1 MVSIREIAKKA
12 GVAVSTVSRVLNDHP
27 HVATDTRTKVKNIID
42 ELGYVPNQVA
52 RDLSRGKTY
61 KIGVVIRHT
70 RHPYF
75 IQLINGLLDSA
86 QSSDYQLL
94 FMPSNYQE
102 NLEKDYLEQLRRQ
115 AVDGLIFTS
124 RAVPL
129 SEIEAYRQYG
139 PIVLTEPLSEASTL
153 SSVYIDRTPAYLSL
167 FQYLKDRNF
176 YEIALLFS
184 RNNKT
189 SATYQEAIKACQAIY
204 GDRTTVTFGNIN
216 NYHDGYEIG
225 KILANNSKI
234 QAVLATSDDVA
245 AGVKQAYTD
254 LKKNYPLLI
263 GQENQLTSHFLEII
277 TIDHKAYQLGQMLF
291 QKALTDE
298 TEQIHYSSEVIWR

>member
-1 MVSIREIAKKA
+1 
-12 GVAVSTVSRVLNDHP
+12 
-27 HVATDTRTKVKNIID
+27 
-42 ELGYVPNQVA
+42 
-52 RDLSRGKTY
+52 
-61 KIGVVIRHT
+61 
-70 RHPYF
+70 
-75 IQLINGLLDSA
+75 
-86 QSSDYQLL
+86 
-94 FMPSNYQE
+94 MPSNYQE

-124 RAVPL
+124 RAIPL

-189 SATYQEAIKACQAIY
+189 SATYQEAIKSYQAIY
-204 GDRTTVTFGNIN
+204 GDRTTVTFGNIDS
-216 NYHDGYEIG
+216 YHDGYEIG
-225 KILANNSKI
+225 EILVNNSKI
-234 QAVLATSDDVA
+234 QAVLATSDDIA
-245 AGVKQAYTD
+245 AGIKQAYTD
-254 LKKNYPLLI
+254 LKKTYPLLI
-263 GQENQLTSHFLEII
+263 GQENQLTSQFLGII

>member
-1 MVSIREIAKKA
+1 M
-12 GVAVSTVSRVLNDHP
+12 
-27 HVATDTRTKVKNIID
+27 
-42 ELGYVPNQVA
+42 
-52 RDLSRGKTY
+52 
-61 KIGVVIRHT
+61 
-70 RHPYF
+70 
-75 IQLINGLLDSA
+75 
-86 QSSDYQLL
+86 
-94 FMPSNYQE
+94 
-102 NLEKDYLEQLRRQ
+102 
-115 AVDGLIFTS
+115 
-124 RAVPL
+124 
-129 SEIEAYRQYG
+129 
-139 PIVLTEPLSEASTL
+139 TEPLSEASTL

-204 GDRTTVTFGNIN
+204 GDRTTVTFGNIH

-225 KILANNSKI
+225 KILANNTKI
-234 QAVLATSDDVA
+234 QAILANSDDIA
-245 AGVKQAYTD
+245 AGIKQAYTD
-254 LKKNYPLLI
+254 LQKNCPLLV
-263 GQENQLTSHFLEII
+263 GQENQLTSQFLGII